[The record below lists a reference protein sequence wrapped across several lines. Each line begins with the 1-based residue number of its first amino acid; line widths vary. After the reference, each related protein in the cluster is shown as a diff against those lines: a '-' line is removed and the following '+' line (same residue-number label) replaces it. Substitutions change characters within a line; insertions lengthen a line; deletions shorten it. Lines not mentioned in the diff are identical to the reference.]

1 MNKQIYF
8 YLTVIVAILIVLLSA
23 FIITNIEWEEY
34 KYSVTRNGVEFV
46 SNIDEPAV
54 LLQELRETDS
64 FLVSPEFV
72 KQGPENAYM
81 VSPLIIFSTV
91 LSAKQKNL
99 LTVGRVFED
108 GELLECQSNL
118 GEVLTNKEISKEECE
133 QLLNDE
139 IYAKIFVAM
148 PDSSLSN
155 PKVILE
161 KGVMHIYPTSFDDV
175 SDVSF
180 IAIEAMYPDAEAIID
195 SVNEIVSRI

>member
-1 MNKQIYF
+1 
-8 YLTVIVAILIVLLSA
+8 
-23 FIITNIEWEEY
+23 
-34 KYSVTRNGVEFV
+34 
-46 SNIDEPAV
+46 
-54 LLQELRETDS
+54 
-64 FLVSPEFV
+64 
-72 KQGPENAYM
+72 
-81 VSPLIIFSTV
+81 PLIIFSTV